1 MNGKDSALLER
12 ITTNPQVMV
21 GKPVIRGTRITV
33 DQVLRMLSQ
42 GMTFEEIL
50 EQYRHITSDDI
61 LACLSYGERVMTR
74 NQFLPTR
81 MGM

>member
-1 MNGKDSALLER
+1 MNGKDRALLER

-33 DQVLRMLSQ
+33 GLILEMLSH
-42 GMTFEEIL
+42 GTTPEEIL
-50 EQYRHITSDDI
+50 EQYHHITRDDI
-61 LACLSYGERVMTR
+61 LACLSYGEKIMAR

-81 MGM
+81 TEM

>member
-50 EQYRHITSDDI
+50 EQYQHITRQDI
-61 LACLSYGERVMTR
+61 LACLSYAEQAMTS
-74 NQFLPTR
+74 NTFLSLV
-81 MGM
+81 